1 MTMAKTRDELTAELI
16 QRFEYAD
23 SWRHQ
28 FDDVARRCYKLYVGY
43 RDPLPEGMEGRSN
56 LHIPR
61 TYEQMDTWRARLLK
75 AFFGI
80 ARPYIDFLPS
90 PQGARPEVMEV
101 NDQKARL
108 AAALAD
114 QQLERNVVVSV
125 FYNYLT
131 DLLIFPTAILGVGW
145 RYERRKVRRREP
157 IMGVGM
163 DPMTGAPTPVVVG
176 WAPVEREAVVWDDN
190 ELVNVNFF
198 DFWPDPRGKDV
209 DSCRFVFQREWCTQQ
224 QAEEKLAVLE
234 AAGAGSVYPVDWEAL
249 RGAGGEFEDGAWE
262 LLTAVGLTPE
272 SSDGFWPKDDQ
283 RGHLFEVLHYWEDE
297 RHAILINRKQVAYDG
312 ATPYWRH
319 GKKPFVAVPFEPLS
333 GQFYGMSATQLIEH
347 LQHELN
353 THRNQRI
360 DNVSLVLNRMWIARR
375 GLDEEQF
382 FSRPHGII
390 WADDPQKDIVPLVT
404 PDVTASSYNEESI
417 TKQDMESTLATPA
430 VVRGV
435 TPNRK
440 ETATTTATLAGNASI
455 RFDVKILLFDAL
467 GLRRMAYLMDCN
479 NQQFVDQPRL
489 VRLFGDQG
497 PNEWKMV
504 GPEEIIG
511 EYDYRPAG
519 ANVDPATNKELRRQ
533 QLSQALAF
541 AVQTNNPFIKK
552 YELTREW
559 LSSFDFRNVD
569 KFLYSEQEVMQMQAA
584 AQAQAA
590 QQQAMAAVA
599 RQAAMPAQQAQGQAP
614 SPAQLPPGI
623 A

>member
-1 MTMAKTRDELTAELI
+1 MPKTRDEITAELI

-43 RDPLPEGMEGRSN
+43 RDPLPEELQGRSN

-61 TYEQMDTWRARLLK
+61 TYEQIDTWRARLVK

-90 PQGARPEVMEV
+90 PRNATPELMALNER
-101 NDQKARL
+101 KAAL
-108 AAALAD
+108 AAAIVD

-125 FYNYLT
+125 FYDYLT
-131 DLLIFPTAILGVGW
+131 SMLIFPAAILGVGW

-157 IMGVGM
+157 IIDMATDPLTGM
-163 DPMTGAPTPVVVG
+163 PVPRVVG
-176 WAPVEREAVVWDDN
+176 WAPVEREAVTWDDN
-190 ELVNVNFF
+190 ELVNINYF
-198 DFWPDPRGKDV
+198 DFWPDPRGRDV
-209 DSCRFVFQREWCTQQ
+209 DSCRFVFQREWCTQSQ
-224 QAEEKLAVLE
+224 LEEKLAVLE
-234 AAGAGSVYPVDWEAL
+234 AAGAGTVYPVDWESL
-249 RGAGGEFEDGAWE
+249 RGAAGEFEDGAWE

-297 RHAILINRKQVAYDG
+297 RHAILINRKQLAYDG
-312 ATPYWRH
+312 ASPYWRH
-319 GKKPFVAVPFEPLS
+319 GKKPFVAVAFEPLP
-333 GQFYGMSATQLIEH
+333 GQFYGMSAVQLIEH

-353 THRNQRI
+353 THRNQRV
-360 DNVSLVLNRMWIARR
+360 DNVSLVLNRMWSVKR
-375 GLDEEQF
+375 GADIDDAELV
-382 FSRPHGII
+382 SRPHGII
-390 WADDPQKDIVPLVT
+390 HVDNQDDIQPLLT
-404 PDVTASSYNEESI
+404 PDVTASAYQEEAI
-417 TKQDMESTLATPA
+417 TKQDMENTLATPG

-435 TPNRK
+435 TPTRR
-440 ETATTTATLAGNASI
+440 ETALATATLASNASI

-479 NQQFVDQPRL
+479 NQQFIDTPRL
-489 VRLFGDQG
+489 VRLFGAQG
-497 PNEWKMV
+497 PHEWRMV

-519 ANVDPATNKELRRQ
+519 ANVDPAANKELRRQ
-533 QLSQALAF
+533 QLTQALAF
-541 AVQTNNPFIKK
+541 AIQTNNPFIKK

-569 KFLYSEQEVMQMQAA
+569 KFLYSEGEVMQMQAA
-584 AQAQAA
+584 AQAQAV
-590 QQQAMAAVA
+590 QQQAIAALA
-599 RQAAMPAQQAQGQAP
+599 KQALAPQAQAQWQAP
-614 SPAQLPPGI
+614 DPAQLPPGI